1 MARYL
6 GAAPK
11 NNNGISSGVF
21 SIGQVSRR
29 VSDSEWPSAEV
40 AFIEYLIIAGGGGG
54 ATSADAAQGGG
65 GGAGGLLTNT
75 MELIRGTEYTITIG
89 AGGASK
95 NFANTNAIG
104 NAGSDTTAFGLT
116 AIGGGPGGIWASGG
130 DQSLSNA
137 GGSGGGGGGRNGTI
151 GGNGTA
157 GQGNNGGNATTGT
170 GATDDS
176 GGGGGG
182 AGSVGGNAT
191 NYEGGH
197 GGDGAY
203 SNITGTIT
211 PYAGG
216 GGGGT
221 EDGKH
226 GGHGGIGGGGKGG
239 EGTSTGRSAAE
250 SRAFDGEANTG
261 GGGGGASG
269 SSEANNYG
277 AAGGSGVVIVRSYSQ
292 ASATTGS
299 PTITTFADVNGTNYV
314 YKFTGSGSIT
324 F

>member
-1 MARYL
+1 MGRYI
-6 GAAPK
+6 GSSPE

-29 VSDSEWPSAEV
+29 VSELKWPSAEV

-54 ATSADAAQGGG
+54 ATCGDNGVGGG

-75 MELIRGTEYTITIG
+75 MELTRGTEYTITIG

-95 NFANTNAIG
+95 NFANTDDYG

-116 AIGGGPGGIWASGG
+116 AIGGGNGGRWLSAG
-130 DQSLSNA
+130 DQSLLNA
-137 GGSGGGGGGRNGTI
+137 GGSGGGGGGRNGTT

-157 GQGNNGGNATTGT
+157 GQGNNGGNATLSTS
-170 GATDDS
+170 ASSDS

-182 AGSVGGNAT
+182 AGSVGGNAAS
-191 NYEGGH
+191 YEGGH

-239 EGTSTGRSAAE
+239 EGTSTGRSSAE
-250 SRAFDGEANTG
+250 SRATDGEANTG

-292 ASATTGS
+292 ASATTGT
-299 PTITTFADVNGTNYV
+299 PTATTFDDVEGTNYV